1 VTPDSTLAA
10 LSITGGAV
18 YDAITAATAAHHGHG
33 LLTCDRRAASIYGR
47 LDVEATYL

>member
-1 VTPDSTLAA
+1 VTPDSRLAA

-18 YDAITAATAAHHGHG
+18 YDAMTEATAAHHGHG
-33 LLTCDRRAASIYGR
+33 LLTCDRRAASVYGR